1 MNVGRIKVN
10 GVETI
15 ISLGIDDDEI
25 ERNELNDDTL
35 NLDEIVDALKNVV
48 DAEHNTNWKIFKVN
62 NRNM

>member
-48 DAEHNTNWKIFKVN
+48 DAEHNTN
-62 NRNM
+62 